1 MATTLVL
8 WSTRPVAIAADGDGD
23 GSARAEKKSG
33 TLVGEGRQVGT
44 DGDRVLPFTN
54 LKWQK
59 RRFPVQVMEEV
70 EIIDAV
76 VKARVRRRPP
86 RV

>member
-8 WSTRPVAIAADGDGD
+8 WSTRPVAIVAADGDGD
-23 GSARAEKKSG
+23 GSAEKKSG

-59 RRFPVQVMEEV
+59 RRFPVQVVEEV